1 MRLEDLRKGS
11 YVDYIS
17 VEGKKTRCMVVDI
30 NINDRIATMRE
41 LGNQSEF
48 YVNSKGKW
56 DLVKDVQTT
65 EVELRKF
72 GFNFDV
78 NKDVYMLPNKGAWI
92 YKYNDDV
99 IISRYNGNYDLII
112 RKDDAFYGCKAIH
125 VPSVHLLQKAVKENY
140 GIDLSYV

>member
-1 MRLEDLRKGS
+1 MRFEDLRKGS

-30 NINDRIATMRE
+30 NINGRIATMRE

-48 YVNSKGKW
+48 YVNSKEKW

-72 GFNFDV
+72 GFNFDI
-78 NKDVYMLPNKGAWI
+78 NKDVYMLPGKGAW
-92 YKYNDDV
+92 KKMKM
-99 IISRYNGNYDLII
+99 L
-112 RKDDAFYGCKAIH
+112 
-125 VPSVHLLQKAVKENY
+125 
-140 GIDLSYV
+140 

>member
-11 YVDYIS
+11 YVDYIN

-41 LGNQSEF
+41 LGDQSEF
-48 YVNSKGKW
+48 YVNSKEKW

-72 GFNFDV
+72 GFVYDKD
-78 NKDVYMLPNKGAWI
+78 KDVYMLPNKGAWI
-92 YKYNDDV
+92 YKCNDDV
-99 IISRYNGNYDLII
+99 IVTKYNGIYDLII
-112 RKDDAFYGCKAIH
+112 RKDDALYGCKAIH
-125 VPSVHLLQKAVKENY
+125 VPSVHLLQKAVKDNS
-140 GIDLSYV
+140 GIELSYV

>member
-41 LGNQSEF
+41 LGNQLEL
-48 YVNSKGKW
+48 YVNSKEKW

-78 NKDVYMLPNKGAWI
+78 NKDVYMLPGKGAWE
-92 YKYNDDV
+92 KDESV
-99 IISRYNGNYDLII
+99 IVMRYNGDYDLII
-112 RKDDAFYGCKAIH
+112 RKDKAFYGCKAIH
-125 VPSVHLLQKAVKENY
+125 VPSVHLLQNAVKDNY

>member
-11 YVDYIS
+11 YVNYIN

-30 NINDRIATMRE
+30 KINDRIATMRE
-41 LGNQSEF
+41 LGNQLEL
-48 YVNSKGKW
+48 YVNSKEKW

-78 NKDVYMLPNKGAWI
+78 NQSVYMLPDNGAW
-92 YKYNDDV
+92 KKGENV
-99 IISRYNGNYDLII
+99 IVKRYNGDYDLLI
-112 RKDDAFYGCKAIH
+112 RKDEAFYGCKAIH
-125 VPSVHLLQKAVKENY
+125 VPSVHLLQKAVKDNY

>member
-41 LGNQSEF
+41 LGNQLEL
-48 YVNSKGKW
+48 YVNSKEKW

-78 NKDVYMLPNKGAWI
+78 NKDVYMLPGKGAWE
-92 YKYNDDV
+92 KDENV
-99 IISRYNGNYDLII
+99 IVMRYNGDYDLII
-112 RKDDAFYGCKAIH
+112 RKDKAFYGCKAIH
-125 VPSVHLLQKAVKENY
+125 VPSVHLLQNAVKDNY

>member
-41 LGNQSEF
+41 LGNQSEL
-48 YVNSKGKW
+48 YVNSKEKW

-78 NKDVYMLPNKGAWI
+78 NKDVYMLPGNGAWE
-92 YKYNDDV
+92 KDENV
-99 IISRYNGNYDLII
+99 IVMRYNGDYDLII
-112 RKDDAFYGCKAIH
+112 RKDKAFYGCKAIH
-125 VPSVHLLQKAVKENY
+125 VPSVHLLQNAVKDNY

>member
-1 MRLEDLRKGS
+1 MRFEDLRKGS

-30 NINDRIATMRE
+30 NINGRIATMRE

-48 YVNSKGKW
+48 YVNSKEKW

-72 GFNFDV
+72 GFNFDI
-78 NKDVYMLPNKGAWI
+78 NKDEN
-92 YKYNDDV
+92 V
-99 IISRYNGNYDLII
+99 IVMRYNGDYDLII
-112 RKDDAFYGCKAIH
+112 RKDKAFYGCKAIH
-125 VPSVHLLQKAVKENY
+125 VPSVHLLQNAVKDNY

>member
-17 VEGKKTRCMVVDI
+17 VECKKTRCMVVDI

-48 YVNSKGKW
+48 YVNSKEKW

-65 EVELRKF
+65 EVELQKF
-72 GFNFDV
+72 GFNFDD
-78 NKDVYMLPNKGAWI
+78 NQNVYMLPDNGAW
-92 YKYNDDV
+92 KKGEDV
-99 IISRYNGNYDLII
+99 IIMRYNGDYDLLI
-112 RKDDAFYGCKAIH
+112 RKDKAFYGCRAIQ

-140 GIDLSYV
+140 GIELSYV

>member
-65 EVELRKF
+65 EVELRNF

-78 NKDVYMLPNKGAWI
+78 NQSVYMLPDNGAW
-92 YKYNDDV
+92 KKGENV
-99 IISRYNGNYDLII
+99 IVKRYNGDYDLII
-112 RKDDAFYGCKAIH
+112 RKDKAFYGCKAIH
-125 VPSVHLLQKAVKENY
+125 VPSVHLLQNAVKDNY

>member
-1 MRLEDLRKGS
+1 MRLEDLRKGN

-41 LGNQSEF
+41 LGNQSEL
-48 YVNSKGKW
+48 YVNSKEKW
-56 DLVKDVQTT
+56 NLVKDVQTT

-78 NKDVYMLPNKGAWI
+78 NKDVYMLPGKGAWK
-92 YKYNDDV
+92 KYENV
-99 IISRYNGNYDLII
+99 IVMRYNGDYDLII
-112 RKDDAFYGCKAIH
+112 RKDKAFYGCKAIH
-125 VPSVHLLQKAVKENY
+125 VPSVHLLQNAVKDNY

>member
-41 LGNQSEF
+41 LGNQSEL
-48 YVNSKGKW
+48 YVNSKEKW

-78 NKDVYMLPNKGAWI
+78 NKDVYMLPGKGAWE
-92 YKYNDDV
+92 KDENV
-99 IISRYNGNYDLII
+99 IVMRYNGDYDLII
-112 RKDDAFYGCKAIH
+112 RKDKAFYGCKAIH
-125 VPSVHLLQKAVKENY
+125 VPSVHLLQNAVKDNY

>member
-48 YVNSKGKW
+48 YVNSKEKW

-78 NKDVYMLPNKGAWI
+78 NQSVYMLPDNGAW
-92 YKYNDDV
+92 KKGENV
-99 IISRYNGNYDLII
+99 IVKRYNGDYDLLI
-112 RKDDAFYGCKAIH
+112 RKDEAFYGCKAIH
-125 VPSVHLLQKAVKENY
+125 VPSVHLLQNAVKDNY

>member
-1 MRLEDLRKGS
+1 MRLEDLRKCS

-17 VEGKKTRCMVVDI
+17 VECKKTRCMVVDI

-48 YVNSKGKW
+48 YVNSKEKW

-65 EVELRKF
+65 EVELQKF
-72 GFNFDV
+72 GFNFDD
-78 NKDVYMLPNKGAWI
+78 NQNVYMLPYNGAW
-92 YKYNDDV
+92 KKGEDV
-99 IISRYNGNYDLII
+99 IIMRYNGDYDLLI
-112 RKDDAFYGCKAIH
+112 RKDKAFYGCRAIH

-140 GIDLSYV
+140 GIELSYV

>member
-48 YVNSKGKW
+48 YVNSKEKW

-65 EVELRKF
+65 EVELRKI

-78 NKDVYMLPNKGAWI
+78 NKDVYMLPGKGAW
-92 YKYNDDV
+92 KKDENV
-99 IISRYNGNYDLII
+99 IVMRYNGDYDLII
-112 RKDDAFYGCKAIH
+112 RKDKAFYGCKAIH
-125 VPSVHLLQKAVKENY
+125 VPSVHLLQNAVKDNY
-140 GIDLSYV
+140 GINLSYV